1 MNRKKSSVLNANMCS
16 WTCAAE
22 AEKKTAFETRCAVE
36 LEENM
41 FTVSTMEQEPPL

>member
-1 MNRKKSSVLNANMCS
+1 MNIKIILINQNTCS
-16 WTCAAE
+16 WTCTAGTG
-22 AEKKTAFETRCAVE
+22 KKTAVQTCCEIE